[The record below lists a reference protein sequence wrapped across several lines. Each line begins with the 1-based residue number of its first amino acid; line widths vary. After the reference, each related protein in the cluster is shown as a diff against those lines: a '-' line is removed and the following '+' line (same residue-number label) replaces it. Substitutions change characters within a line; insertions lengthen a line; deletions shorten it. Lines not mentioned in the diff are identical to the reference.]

1 MCRWFNS
8 TSSHFFM
15 NYIIFSRIIGSI
27 LFISGTS
34 IGAGMLGLPI
44 RTIGIEIYFV
54 CFLFFI
60 VWFFMTL
67 SALAMLEISLWLPG
81 NTNIISISKFI
92 FGRRFSILVGLFYIL
107 FLYSLISAYISGGSS
122 MLIDLFAIN
131 CENFYCHSFF
141 CILFISPFFLI
152 IFFGFGVSDYINR
165 FFFVVLIIT
174 YIFLTIN
181 IINVINLD
189 VKNFKFL
196 DISLCFFSLPI
207 ILTSFGYSLLIP
219 SLKNYLFN
227 NVRFLVFS
235 IILGGFIPFLVYI
248 FWEYFIYSFLFNIS
262 NKLFVQTLFGYGNP
276 AEKLM
281 VLIGNNN
288 VFILY
293 VISFF
298 SLSAL
303 ISSLIG
309 VALSLY
315 YFFFDALSLSYNSYL
330 SRFFCV
336 LIVFFIPIIF
346 SIFFPHGFMFF
357 LSYAGAIASVL
368 LVIFPVYTLWYGR
381 YIKKFSYHYILFD
394 SKFILSLLLL
404 FGFLVF
410 FIDLFFIYFV

>member
-1 MCRWFNS
+1 
-8 TSSHFFM
+8 M
-15 NYIIFSRIIGSI
+15 NYIIFSRIVGSI

-44 RTIGIEIYFV
+44 RTIGIDIYFV
-54 CFLFFI
+54 CSIFFC
-60 VWFFMTL
+60 VWICMTL

-81 NTNIISISKFI
+81 NTNIISISNFI
-92 FGRRFSILVGLFYIL
+92 FGKKIGIVIGFLYVL

-122 MLIDLFAIN
+122 MLIDLFSIN
-131 CENFYCHSFF
+131 CESFTCHFF
-141 CILFISPFFLI
+141 SCLFFISPFFLI
-152 IFFGFGVSDYINR
+152 IFFGVGFSDYINR
-165 FFFVVLIIT
+165 FFFIVLILT
-174 YIFLTIN
+174 YIFLTFN
-181 IINVINLD
+181 LINVLTFDI
-189 VKNFKFL
+189 KNFKFL
-196 DISLCFFSLPI
+196 DISLCFFSLPL

-219 SLKNYLFN
+219 SLKSYLFN
-227 NVRFLVFS
+227 NTKFLIFV
-235 IILGGFIPFLVYI
+235 IIFGSFIPLLVYI

-281 VLIGNNN
+281 VLIGNNSI
-288 VFILY
+288 FILY
-293 VISFF
+293 IISFF

-315 YFFFDALSLSYNSYL
+315 YFFFDALKLSYNSYFNKL
-330 SRFFCV
+330 FCV
-336 LIVFFIPIIF
+336 VIVFFVPVIF

-357 LSYAGAIASVL
+357 LSYAGAVAAIL
-368 LVIFPVYTLWYGR
+368 LVIFPIYTLWYGR
-381 YIKKFSYHYILFD
+381 YIKKFSYKYILFD
-394 SKFILSLLLL
+394 NKFVLSLLLL